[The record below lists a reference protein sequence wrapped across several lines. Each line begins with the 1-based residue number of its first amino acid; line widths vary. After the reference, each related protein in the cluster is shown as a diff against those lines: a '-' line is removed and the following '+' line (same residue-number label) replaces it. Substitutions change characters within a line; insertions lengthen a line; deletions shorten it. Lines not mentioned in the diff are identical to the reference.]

1 MNKRKIINDP
11 VYGFITIANDL
22 IFDVIQ
28 HPYFQRLRNIRQL
41 GLTHLVYPGA
51 QHTRFQHSLGAMHL
65 MQQALD
71 TLRDKDADITDE
83 EYEAT
88 LLAILLHD
96 IGHAPFSHLLERTFI
111 SSMNHEQFTSL
122 FMDALNRQYEGRL
135 TLAIRIFEDMYPK
148 RFLHQ
153 LVSGQ
158 LDVDRLDYLTRD
170 SFFSGVAEGVIG
182 TERIIKMLNVSNNE
196 LVADV
201 KAVYSI
207 EKFII
212 SRRLMYWQVY
222 LHKTVHV
229 AEMMLVL
236 CLRRAKDLWL
246 QSPHFF
252 LPEKMRIFFEK
263 EYRKPDFEQN
273 PSLLE
278 AYADLTDEDI
288 WFSLKQWRFH
298 SDRVLSEL
306 SNRLYE
312 RNLFRIELSEQ
323 AFPEECISRVRQAL
337 QRQLLFDEETCDY
350 MMAHGKMEN
359 RAYNKTTS
367 SILIMEKDGTLHPL
381 EELSDHLNHRT
392 LSEKVSKY
400 FMAYPKEL
408 QVKAE

>member
-11 VYGFITIANDL
+11 VYGFITISNDL

-28 HPYFQRLRNIRQL
+28 HPFFQRLRNIKQL
-41 GLTHLVYPGA
+41 GLSHLVYPGA

-71 TLRDKDADITDE
+71 TLRYKEVDISEE

-96 IGHAPFSHLLERTFI
+96 IGHAPFSHLLEKTFI

-122 FMDALNRQYEGRL
+122 FMDALNSHYDGRL
-135 TLAIRIFEDMYPK
+135 SLAIRIFEDKYPK
-148 RFLHQ
+148 HFLHQ

-182 TERIIKMLNVSNNE
+182 TERIIKMLNVCDNE

-229 AEMMLVL
+229 AEVMLIL
-236 CLRRAKDLWL
+236 CLRRAKELWL
-246 QSPHFF
+246 QSPTFF
-252 LPEKMRIFFEK
+252 LPERMQIFFEN
-263 EYRKPDFEQN
+263 EYQKTDFEKN

-278 AYADLTDEDI
+278 SYADLTDEDI
-288 WFSLKQWRFH
+288 WFSVKQWRFH

-306 SNRLYE
+306 SNRLYD
-312 RNLFRIELSEQ
+312 RNLFRIEISEQ
-323 AFPEECISRVRQAL
+323 PFPEEKIEQVRQAL
-337 QRQLLFDEETCDY
+337 QQQLLFDDAACSY
-350 MMAHGKMEN
+350 MMAYGKMEN

-367 SILIMEKDGTLHPL
+367 YILIM
-381 EELSDHLNHRT
+381 
-392 LSEKVSKY
+392 
-400 FMAYPKEL
+400 
-408 QVKAE
+408 